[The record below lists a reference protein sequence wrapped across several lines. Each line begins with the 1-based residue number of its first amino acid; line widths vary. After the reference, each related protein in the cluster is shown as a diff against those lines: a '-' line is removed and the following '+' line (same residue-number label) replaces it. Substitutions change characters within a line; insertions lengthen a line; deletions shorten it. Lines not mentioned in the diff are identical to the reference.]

1 MTPFFYALQETNP
14 LVKADSSRSE
24 QYLTKVERS
33 KVQTQQ
39 RKQMGEKTYTV
50 LKYSKFDR
58 SRDGLIEKSINNNDP
73 LEQKINLLEQIKQ
86 AKST

>member
-39 RKQMGEKTYTV
+39 RKQMWGKDLYGAKV
-50 LKYSKFDR
+50 
-58 SRDGLIEKSINNNDP
+58 
-73 LEQKINLLEQIKQ
+73 QQI
-86 AKST
+86 